1 MYTGVSLTI
10 ADSSNNT
17 NGVRFDLSAGTFTTS
32 GVNYNGKMVAYPN
45 GWYRCFATL
54 STTGAGSLVQ
64 RCLIGVLKDGST
76 HTYEGEGTSGIYI
89 WGAQLIESDF
99 NLNGIFTS
107 YIPTEGSTVARAA
120 EIAEVTGTNFTSF
133 YNESEGTF
141 FVDSLSTGGRIL
153 GVSDG
158 TDSNRQGM
166 MSSAAN
172 NMIFQKR
179 GGTMEVNLNEAGM
192 DPKFAFSYASNDYSI
207 SGGGSTVT
215 AGQKD
220 TSATPPTGMNKMN
233 IGVWFNNSDQING
246 YIRRIGYLSYK
257 VSDTILPKFT
267 I

>member
-1 MYTGVSLTI
+1 MIEDSRTNLFTYSTQFDQTDWDNVRSTEVIAATIEDPQGNGSQTAFKLIATTDNNTHRLDKTNLNLANSRQHTMSVWAKAGEYTGVSLTI

-17 NGVRFDLSAGTFTTS
+17 NGVRFDLSSGTFTTS

-76 HTYEGEGTSGIYI
+76 HTYEGDGTSGIYI

-133 YNESEGTF
+133 
-141 FVDSLSTGGRIL
+141 
-153 GVSDG
+153 
-158 TDSNRQGM
+158 
-166 MSSAAN
+166 
-172 NMIFQKR
+172 
-179 GGTMEVNLNEAGM
+179 
-192 DPKFAFSYASNDYSI
+192 
-207 SGGGSTVT
+207 
-215 AGQKD
+215 
-220 TSATPPTGMNKMN
+220 
-233 IGVWFNNSDQING
+233 
-246 YIRRIGYLSYK
+246 
-257 VSDTILPKFT
+257 
-267 I
+267 